1 MLTTP
6 DKLEQVVKL
15 YDESTPEMKRGLF
28 TALIERTSNAE
39 SVLAALDIETRGSKP
54 TIRERDD
61 APFMKAIV
69 LQVGSDSAWLIHASK
84 VHPYT

>member
-28 TALIERTSNAE
+28 TALIDRVSNAE
-39 SVLAALDIETRGSKP
+39 SVLAALDIETRGLKP
-54 TIRERDD
+54 TIRDRND
-61 APFMKAIV
+61 ALFMKAIV
-69 LQVGSDSAWLIHASK
+69 LQVGSGSAWLIHASK